1 MCLITPCA
9 GGKDRRALGAGRDPS
24 HLPAIHAAP
33 ARHST
38 RQSRAGLVTRKL
50 WRQGTGSAVS
60 PSVATRAPVRARN
73 ASRSTTSNSKRSSG
87 TFCGAEPERR
97 AAGNRQS
104 AALDSCSGHYRRPGY
119 SGRPSARPTKR
130 SISGARTPTFN
141 VCSLF
146 PDGARRLTKVFHA
159 LV

>member
-1 MCLITPCA
+1 MCLTPCA

-87 TFCGAEPERR
+87 TFF
-97 AAGNRQS
+97 
-104 AALDSCSGHYRRPGY
+104 AALNRNGGQRGIDNLLHLTHAQVITVDPDTAADPALAQPNAQLAALAH
-119 SGRPSARPTKR
+119 RPSTYARCFPTAPA
-130 SISGARTPTFN
+130 G
-141 VCSLF
+141 
-146 PDGARRLTKVFHA
+146 
-159 LV
+159 